1 MSLLAAVALAAA
13 AATYRTDCA
22 SCHGAI
28 GQGSALAP
36 PLIGVSATKVHFMLD
51 TGRMPAVVPHQEQ
64 PHAPARLNA
73 DQIDALA
80 QYVAGFSKRPDT
92 QLPLVI
98 PGDAG
103 RGAELFR
110 SNCAACHGASGSGGA
125 VGGGA
130 FPVAP
135 SLAHATVFEVAEAI
149 RTGPGAMPRFGTAV
163 LSDADV
169 GDIERYVNDTQT
181 APQPGGLKLD
191 GIGPTAE
198 GFVAIVFGLGLVL
211 LLARALNPP
220 R

>member
-13 AATYRTDCA
+13 AGLYRTDCA
-22 SCHGAI
+22 SCHGTI
-28 GQGSALAP
+28 GQGSAIAP

-51 TGRMPAVVPHQEQ
+51 TGRMPAAVPYQEQ
-64 PHAPARLNA
+64 PHAPARLNG

-80 QYVAGFSKRPDT
+80 QYVAAFAKPPDA

-98 PGDAG
+98 PGDAAH
-103 RGAELFR
+103 GAMLFR
-110 SNCAACHGASGSGGA
+110 ANCAACHGAAGSGGA
-125 VGGGA
+125 IGDGE

-135 SLAHATVFEVAEAI
+135 SLMHATVFEVAEAV
-149 RTGPGAMPRFGTAV
+149 RSGPGAMPRFGPGV
-163 LSDADV
+163 LSDSDV
-169 GDIERYVNDTQT
+169 GDLERYVNELQT

-191 GIGPTAE
+191 GIGPFAE

-211 LLARALNPP
+211 LLARALNP